1 MSYTLPDMSKTAVIK
16 TGGKQYVVVEGDVIK
31 IEKMKETPEVGGKF
45 TFDEVLML
53 DDGKVA
59 TVGAPTVKGKKV
71 TAEVLE
77 IGRLPK
83 ITVIRYRAKSRHFSK
98 NGHKQPYVKVRISEI
113 A

>member
-1 MSYTLPDMSKTAVIK
+1 MSKTAVIK
-16 TGGKQYVVVEGDVIK
+16 TGGKQYVVAEGDTFN
-31 IEKMKETPEVGGKF
+31 IEKMKDTPAVGSKF
-45 TFDEVLML
+45 TFDEVLLL
-53 DDGKVA
+53 DTGTA
-59 TVGAPTVKGKKV
+59 TTVGTPSVKGVKV
-71 TAEVLE
+71 TAEVIE

>member
-1 MSYTLPDMSKTAVIK
+1 MSKTAVIK
-16 TGGKQYVVVEGDVIK
+16 TGGKQYLVAEGDTLN
-31 IEKMKETPEVGGKF
+31 IEKMKDTPAVGGKF
-45 TFDEVLML
+45 TFDEVLLL
-53 DDGKVA
+53 DTGS
-59 TVGAPTVKGKKV
+59 TTTMGTPLVKGVKV
-71 TAEVLE
+71 TAEVIE